1 MTLAN
6 MRKALTPAIL
16 GLVAVIV
23 QWIVTGALDE
33 SELRTAIGAGV
44 TALAVYL
51 VPNDPP
57 EASPL
62 ARRPPGS

>member
-16 GLVAVIV
+16 AIVAVAA
-23 QWIVTGALDE
+23 QWIASGALDE
-33 SELRTAIGAGV
+33 GELRTAVAGLV
-44 TALAVYL
+44 TAFFVWLI
-51 VPNDPP
+51 PNDPP

-62 ARRPPGS
+62 GRH